1 VIFDMTFLSGKNWG
15 NRVKDRWDKGLRGVG
30 F

>member
-1 VIFDMTFLSGKNWG
+1 MTFLSGKNWG